1 MSKIIDGKKIAQDLS
16 AQLKTEIAALSYAP
30 ALAVVLVGDNPA
42 SEVYVRNKVRACE
55 KIGIASFEHVL
66 PANSS
71 LADIEA
77 VIAQLNNDPEIN
89 GILLQLPLPEGLDS
103 TALIEQI
110 SPAKDVDGLT
120 YQNMGRLTAGAD
132 GLRPCTPSGCEILLK
147 QEFSSLAGKLAIVI
161 GRSDLFGKPMAQM
174 LLQNDCTVLQCH
186 SKTVGL
192 KELCLQADIVIAAVG
207 RPQMVKADWVKD
219 GAFVID
225 VGINRDVDGKLVGD
239 VDFNAVAAKAGYITP
254 VPGGVGPMTIAM
266 LMQNTVKAAKSQNEK
281 NADNANSPKL

>member
-16 AQLKTEIAALSYAP
+16 AQLKTEVAALSYTP
-30 ALAVVLVGDNPA
+30 VLAVVLVGDNPA
-42 SEVYVRNKVRACE
+42 SEVYVRNKVRACQNV
-55 KIGIASFEHVL
+55 GIESAEHAL

-71 LADIEA
+71 FADIETL
-77 VIAQLNNDPEIN
+77 ITQLNNDPKVN
-89 GILLQLPLPEGLDS
+89 GILLQLPLPDGMDS

-207 RPQMVKADWVKD
+207 RAQMVKADWVKD

-225 VGINRDVDGKLVGD
+225 VGINRGADGKLVGD

-266 LMQNTVKAAKSQNEK
+266 LMQNTLKAAKSQNEK
-281 NADNANSPKL
+281 STDSPKQQP